1 MKKLLLTFAIIVG
14 GISAA
19 NAQKTSVKI
28 HDTQARTVD
37 VSPTTYVKPLTVE
50 LEVSANGKVTDVWPL
65 SKKQVEEEMGG
76 VLENIRSWGLYASC
90 QKWKADVIVA
100 PIFNFKTNDEGD
112 GYILTVIGFPATFK
126 NWRTATENDYE
137 WIRLE
142 KTQTTTSRENI
153 QAIIRE

>member
-1 MKKLLLTFAIIVG
+1 MKKIFLALLL
-14 GISAA
+14 ISGSVAVA

-50 LEVSANGKVTDVWPL
+50 LEVSANGKVTDTWSL
-65 SKKQVEEEMGG
+65 SKEQVEVQMGG
-76 VLENIRSWGLYASC
+76 ILENIRSWGLYASC

-100 PIFNFKTNDEGD
+100 PIFNFRTNDAGD
-112 GYILTVIGFPATFK
+112 GYILTVIGFPANFK
-126 NWRTATENDYE
+126 NWRTATESDYE

-142 KTQTTTSRENI
+142 KTQTINSRENI
-153 QAIIRE
+153 QAIIKE

>member
-1 MKKLLLTFAIIVG
+1 MKKIVLALLLISSTFAV
-14 GISAA
+14 A

-50 LEVSANGKVTDVWPL
+50 LEVSANGKVTDIWPL
-65 SKKQVEEEMGG
+65 SKDQVEVQMGG
-76 VLENIRSWGLYASC
+76 ILENIRSWGLYASC

-100 PIFNFKTNDEGD
+100 PIFNFRTNDEGD
-112 GYILTVIGFPATFK
+112 GYILTVIGFPANFK
-126 NWRTATENDYE
+126 NWRTATESDYE

-142 KTQTTTSRENI
+142 KTQTINSRENI
-153 QAIIRE
+153 QAIIKE